1 MKDKI
6 FVYSKLSIYKIIA
19 ELFNEY
25 EIIRIY
31 EQQITSVELTNK
43 NILLVL
49 EENLNFLNE
58 QFFTKNNVIIFNA
71 KTNNASTKKYPC
83 SREINANINTKKF
96 YDEVTTLFF
105 SKFIFFRDV
114 KIQNDKIININ
125 NGIAEYLTPLEQDI
139 CFVLFKNTQSKKN
152 FLLEKVL
159 KIKKDIETK
168 TIETHLSRI
177 RKKFLNISSAIEIT
191 TKEDTIYLK

>member
-1 MKDKI
+1 M
-6 FVYSKLSIYKIIA
+6 
-19 ELFNEY
+19 FNEY
-25 EIIRIY
+25 EINRIY
-31 EQQITSVELTNK
+31 ERQITSLEITNK

-83 SREINANINTKKF
+83 TKEIYASINTKKF
-96 YDEVTTLFF
+96 YEEVTTLFF

-114 KIQNDKIININ
+114 KIQNDKIINTN
-125 NGIAEYLTPLEQDI
+125 NGITEYLTPLEQDI

>member
-1 MKDKI
+1 MKSKI
-6 FVYSKLSIYKIIA
+6 YVYSKSSIYKIIA
-19 ELFNEY
+19 ELFSEY
-25 EIIRIY
+25 EINRIY
-31 EQQITSVELTNK
+31 EHQITTVELTNK

-58 QFFTKNNVIIFNA
+58 QFFIKNNVIIFNA
-71 KTNNASTKKYPC
+71 KKNNASIKKYPYTK
-83 SREINANINTKKF
+83 EIYASINTKKF
-96 YDEVTTLFF
+96 YEEVTTSFF

-139 CFVLFKNTQSKKN
+139 CFALFKNTQSKKN

>member
-1 MKDKI
+1 MKSKI
-6 FVYSKLSIYKIIA
+6 YLYSKSSIYKIIV

-25 EIIRIY
+25 EINRIY
-31 EQQITSVELTNK
+31 ENQISNVELTNK

-49 EENLNFLNE
+49 EENLNFLSE
-58 QFFTKNNVIIFNA
+58 QFFLKNNVIIFINKKNDA
-71 KTNNASTKKYPC
+71 LIKKYAC
-83 SREINANINTKKF
+83 SREIYARISAKKF
-96 YDEVTTLFF
+96 YEEVTTSFF

-125 NGIAEYLTPLEQDI
+125 NGLEEYLTPLEQDI
-139 CFVLFKNTQSKKN
+139 CFVLFKNTQLKKN

-159 KIKKDIETK
+159 KIKKDIKTK
-168 TIETHLSRI
+168 TIETHLTRI

-191 TKEDTIYLK
+191 SKVDTIYLK